1 MGPIDYSAQVQD
13 PFQAVL
19 KGYQS
24 GSGIRDD
31 IQQQQAYQVAQQ
43 QALAQRDMQSRVLNS
58 LITNKNATASD
69 YANASLLVPGLK
81 DQLKQSWE
89 MKSSDQQQSQLRD
102 VSQVYAAVSNG
113 RPDLAA
119 QKLNERAAA
128 LEAAGGTKQEVQA
141 LKAQAEAITA
151 HPEFARATVG
161 MMLASL
167 PGGEKL
173 IAGASGLGVEQR
185 AADKAPAELAKAQ
198 AEAVKARGEAGL
210 TTFNASVVGQRFQM
224 EQQKQA
230 AEIENISS
238 TVADRTARLG
248 LDKDKLLTDAKFK
261 MAEMNR
267 QFGELPPDARKN
279 LNDSSAQ
286 AIASEQ
292 SASQILSLATRLDAA
307 GGGYGAFGSAN
318 EWIKKATGSQDGMTA
333 LRQEYTRIRSQ
344 GVMKALPPGP
354 ATDRDVALAMEGF
367 PPPNADAKQL
377 ASFLRGMAKLQ
388 TYDAAL
394 NNAKAQWFGEVQHL
408 GNTKKDI
415 EIEGIKVPAGTDF
428 NAFAKKYLDSSVTKK
443 TNEAT
448 IKSSPYG
455 VFANPPAA
463 GGATGGF

>member
-1 MGPIDYSAQVQD
+1 MGPIDYSSQVQN
-13 PFQAVL
+13 PFQSVL
-19 KGYQS
+19 AGYQ
-24 GSGIRDD
+24 GGAAIRNDV
-31 IQQQQAYQVAQQ
+31 QQQEQYRAAQQAAMAQRQQQAE
-43 QALAQRDMQSRVLNS
+43 VLNS
-58 LITNKNATASD
+58 LISNKNATASD

-102 VSQVYAAVSNG
+102 VGQVYAAVSSG

-119 QKLNERAAA
+119 QKLTERATA
-128 LEAAGGTKQEVQA
+128 LEAAGGSKQEVQA

-167 PGGEKL
+167 PGGDKL
-173 IAGASGLGVEQR
+173 IAGASGLGAEQR
-185 AADKAPAELAKAQ
+185 AAEKAPADLAKARADAVTAQ
-198 AEAVKARGEAGL
+198 AGAGIKTFEATVAPAK
-210 TTFNASVVGQRFQM
+210 FQM
-224 EQQKQA
+224 DQQKQA
-230 AEIENISS
+230 ADIENISS
-238 TVADRTARLG
+238 TISERTARLG
-248 LDKDKLLTDAKFK
+248 LDKDKLFTDAKFK